1 MISDDPNQKSKTSM
15 RQSQT
20 MTKTEQALAD
30 TQASKVTLDAKGQT
44 KNLLSKRKSKPAYL

>member
-30 TQASKVTLDAKGQT
+30 TQASKVTLDAKG
-44 KNLLSKRKSKPAYL
+44 